1 MLTILTSPHI
11 EIHEQTMLLPI
22 KTCYNI
28 QISSKS
34 LINQASARAALTQII
49 NTVLQRLEQ
58 SAAARREQERLEQL
72 ALLERQQ
79 QQQQL
84 QQQQQVQQKRQ
95 QNADD
100 EALSLHNGND
110 QIQQHQQSNQHANSS
125 EHYREMYMDM
135 LRHFECEQLHMSGVR
150 SDSIAIDSQS
160 NSSSTSTSNSGD
172 QQESGEV
179 LASSISE
186 LMCHMLE
193 AICDDDDEEEAID
206 ETLSLNGV
214 AGAGAGSGTGGIH
227 ELSFR
232 SDDTSNSST
241 SASASSSAKLTTSS
255 GVDSTNGTAA
265 DVQLPAK
272 PAAVVVAARDPELI
286 GKNSNY

>member
-1 MLTILTSPHI
+1 
-11 EIHEQTMLLPI
+11 MLLPI
-22 KTCYNI
+22 KTCYNS

-79 QQQQL
+79 QQQQQQL
-84 QQQQQVQQKRQ
+84 QQQQKRQ

-100 EALSLHNGND
+100 EALSLHNGNGHHH
-110 QIQQHQQSNQHANSS
+110 QIQQQQQQSNQHANSS